1 MNDSRQAGSSMLLAP
16 VATSEKEG
24 TGRVAILNQF
34 QTPGLFSLGIHYC
47 IFRVKSIVKEKS
59 SSNFALLLPCVPKSR
74 LTGFPKLQNFEGNW
88 NCQATAC

>member
-1 MNDSRQAGSSMLLAP
+1 MNDSRQAGSSTLLAP

-59 SSNFALLLPCVPKSR
+59 SSNLR
-74 LTGFPKLQNFEGNW
+74 LHCCCLVFQNPD
-88 NCQATAC
+88 